1 MHRARHN
8 LALAVLIR
16 RCLVVLALAALAVGL
31 GAGSA
36 LADGDPASDVLVS
49 QLPFIP
55 SDTGATAAQQAKLT
69 GLLRAAK
76 AAGYPVRVAI
86 IPDAYDLGSVTALWR
101 KPQAYAHFLGI
112 ELSYVHKQPLLV
124 VMPNGVGFDWE
135 GHHAPPQTAALARL
149 PRTTAGPGLLSVAR
163 SAVTMLAAGAHVK
176 LAAPPST
183 TGARAGA
190 KSGGITSA
198 VLVALVVVLALVAL
212 GLATVLRWRPRGGEP
227 KPAPARQTPAP
238 QTPAPQTP
246 RRSRPAWAIPG
257 VVALMCVAV
266 ATPIVALLALRHPT
280 GTSVAADTRVATP
293 FTWPADS
300 RPAPNFTLTDQRGN
314 PVKLAAYRGRSV
326 ILTFVDPLCRNLC
339 PLAAHVLN
347 QVDANMPQRLR
358 PVIIAVSVDIYA
370 DTRADLLQDF
380 QKWSLVPQ
388 WQWAVGTPKQ
398 LAAVWR
404 AYKIGVAVTTKRIAH
419 TTVHFITHDEIAY
432 VIDPSGHMR
441 GLFAWPYYPQ
451 DVERFLRTL

>member
-8 LALAVLIR
+8 LALAALIR
-16 RCLVVLALAALAVGL
+16 RCLTVPALAALAVGL
-31 GAGSA
+31 GGGTA

-49 QLPFIP
+49 QLSFIP
-55 SDTGATAAQQAKLT
+55 SDTGATAAQQAQLT

-112 ELSYVHKQPLLV
+112 ELSYVHKQPLVV
-124 VMPNGVGFDWE
+124 VMPDGVGFDWE
-135 GHHAPPQTAALARL
+135 GHRATPQTAALAKL
-149 PRTTAGPGLLSVAR
+149 AHTTGPGLLSVAR
-163 SAVTMLAAGAHVK
+163 SAVTTLAAGAHVK
-176 LAAPPST
+176 LGATPAT

-190 KSGGITSA
+190 KSGAITSA
-198 VLVALVVVLALVAL
+198 VLVALAVVLALVAL
-212 GLATVLRWRPRGGEP
+212 GLATVLRWRPRGREP
-227 KPAPARQTPAP
+227 KPAPARQTPAR
-238 QTPAPQTP
+238 QTPAPQTHRP
-246 RRSRPAWAIPG
+246 SRPAWAIPG

-266 ATPIVALLALRHPT
+266 ATPIVALLALRHPS

-293 FTWPADS
+293 FTWPAGS

-347 QVDANMPQRLR
+347 QVDATMPQGRR
-358 PVIIAVSVDIYA
+358 PAIIAVSVDIYA
-370 DTRADLLQDF
+370 DTRVDLLQDF

-388 WQWAVGTPKQ
+388 WHWAVGTPKQ

-432 VIDPSGHMR
+432 VIDPTGHMR

>member
-1 MHRARHN
+1 MHRARHT
-8 LALAVLIR
+8 LAPAALVRRILI
-16 RCLVVLALAALAVGL
+16 VLALAALAVGL
-31 GAGSA
+31 TAGAA

-49 QLPFIP
+49 QLSFIP
-55 SDTGATAAQQAKLT
+55 SDAGAPTAQQAKLN
-69 GLLRAAK
+69 GLLHSAK

-101 KPQAYAHFLGI
+101 QPQAYAHFLGI
-112 ELSYVHKQPLLV
+112 ELSYVHKQPLVV
-124 VMPNGVGFDWE
+124 VMPDGVGFDWE
-135 GHHAPPQTAALARL
+135 GHQATRQAAVLARL
-149 PRTTAGPGLLSVAR
+149 THSSGPGLLSVAR
-163 SAVTMLAAGAHVK
+163 SAVATLAAGAHVK
-176 LAAPPST
+176 LGAPPST
-183 TGARAGA
+183 PVPRTGA
-190 KSGGITSA
+190 KSGGISPA
-198 VLVALVVVLALVAL
+198 VPIAIAVVLALVL
-212 GLATVLRWRPRGGEP
+212 LAAVAVLRRSSRGTA
-227 KPAPARQTPAP
+227 PAPEPAP
-238 QTPAPQTP
+238 EPAPVPQSP
-246 RRSRPAWAIPG
+246 RPGRAAWAIPG

-266 ATPIVALLALRHPT
+266 ATPIVALLALRHST
-280 GTSVAADTRVATP
+280 GTSVAADTQVVTP

-300 RPAPNFTLTDQRGN
+300 RPAPNFTLTDQRGK

-347 QVDANMPQRLR
+347 QVDADMPQAQR
-358 PVIIAVSVDIYA
+358 PAIIAVSVDIYA
-370 DTRADLLQDF
+370 DSRADLLQDF

-388 WQWAVGTPKQ
+388 WHWAVGTPKQ

-404 AYKIGVAVTTKRIAH
+404 AYKIGVAVTTKRIVH
-419 TTVHFITHDEIAY
+419 TTVHFITHDEVAY